1 MPVKKT
7 KLELEAKNDLYK
19 AKAEEW
25 ELYDLVFESGKPLIT
40 YALRRNPRETVGN
53 WKNRLWIGYSF
64 NFGKSII
71 EILNFYLCEKDVIR
85 ELEPLAKDKQ
95 WEAFKLDADLNGT
108 DYSVFLDEAQK
119 LASVFGSIGIL
130 CNKPIGAKTVA
141 KELSA
146 GAYPY
151 YSLYSPLNIYD
162 WQWGK
167 DPVSHRRVLEFLKL
181 YEGNNTYTFWY
192 PHSWEQWH
200 VHPKTGKIEI
210 IAEGPNPLGEI
221 PFVWMNNLRNFKT
234 PEIGVSDVIDISHIV
249 ISIIQNL
256 SCGEEM
262 INLAGFPIRR
272 QPMGKEGDEEGSDEV
287 NTGPRAVE
295 EFDPTLGK
303 DGKPDWMP
311 TEIKEPV
318 EAALAWIDRKVDEI
332 FRVAHLSGVHGQR
345 KSNNEVA
352 SGMALRYEFTQLN
365 TVLTKKSTNQNEA
378 ELQLLRLWLKWQG
391 KESIYKDCK
400 IKRSKDFSIDDLS
413 IELENALMSINRV
426 MSKTYRIKMQEKI
439 TKFMLPDLS
448 ADDIKTVK
456 AEIKAGTPDK
466 VEWEQETNNPTEH
479 NSNVRSAN
487 ESKADHS
494 KNG

>member
-1 MPVKKT
+1 MAVKKT

-19 AKAEEW
+19 AKAGEW

-108 DYSVFLDEAQK
+108 DYGVFLDEAQK
-119 LASVFGSIGIL
+119 LSSVFGSIGIL
-130 CNKPIGAKTVA
+130 CNKPEGGKTVA
-141 KELSA
+141 KELKA
-146 GAYPY
+146 GAYP
-151 YSLYSPLNIYD
+151 
-162 WQWGK
+162 
-167 DPVSHRRVLEFLKL
+167 
-181 YEGNNTYTFWY
+181 FWY
-192 PHSWEQWH
+192 PTYWEQWY
-200 VHPKTGKIEI
+200 VNPKTGKIDI
-210 IAEGPNPLGEI
+210 IAEGTNPLGEI

-234 PEIGVSDVIDISHIV
+234 PEVGVSDIIDISHIV

-272 QPMGKEGDEEGSDEV
+272 QPMGKEGDEEGTDEV
-287 NTGPRAVE
+287 ETGPRAVE

-318 EAALAWIDRKVDEI
+318 EAALAWID
-332 FRVAHLSGVHGQR
+332 QP
-345 KSNNEVA
+345 
-352 SGMALRYEFTQLN
+352 
-365 TVLTKKSTNQNEA
+365 
-378 ELQLLRLWLKWQG
+378 LWLG
-391 KESIYKDCK
+391 SIV
-400 IKRSKDFSIDDLS
+400 RSTRSSGWPICP
-413 IELENALMSINRV
+413 V
-426 MSKTYRIKMQEKI
+426 
-439 TKFMLPDLS
+439 FMGR
-448 ADDIKTVK
+448 
-456 AEIKAGTPDK
+456 E
-466 VEWEQETNNPTEH
+466 NPTT
-479 NSNVRSAN
+479 
-487 ESKADHS
+487 K
-494 KNG
+494 

>member
-1 MPVKKT
+1 
-7 KLELEAKNDLYK
+7 
-19 AKAEEW
+19 
-25 ELYDLVFESGKPLIT
+25 
-40 YALRRNPRETVGN
+40 
-53 WKNRLWIGYSF
+53 
-64 NFGKSII
+64 
-71 EILNFYLCEKDVIR
+71 
-85 ELEPLAKDKQ
+85 
-95 WEAFKLDADLNGT
+95 
-108 DYSVFLDEAQK
+108 
-119 LASVFGSIGIL
+119 
-130 CNKPIGAKTVA
+130 
-141 KELSA
+141 
-146 GAYPY
+146 
-151 YSLYSPLNIYD
+151 
-162 WQWGK
+162 
-167 DPVSHRRVLEFLKL
+167 
-181 YEGNNTYTFWY
+181 
-192 PHSWEQWH
+192 
-200 VHPKTGKIEI
+200 
-210 IAEGPNPLGEI
+210 
-221 PFVWMNNLRNFKT
+221 MNNLRNFKT
-234 PEIGVSDVIDISHIV
+234 PEVGVSDIIDISHIV

-272 QPMGKEGDEEGSDEV
+272 QPMGKEGDEEGDDQVE
-287 NTGPRAVE
+287 TGPRAVE

-391 KESIYKDCK
+391 KESAFKDCK

-426 MSKTYRIKMQEKI
+426 MSKTYRIKMQQKI
-439 TKFMLPDLS
+439 TKFMLPDLNE
-448 ADDIKTVK
+448 DDMKKVK
-456 AEIKAGTPDK
+456 AEIDAGTPNE
-466 VEWEQETNNPTEH
+466 VEWEQEASDPTDH
-479 NSNVRSAN
+479 NTNVRSAN